1 MTFLVVGVDNR
12 TLAPW
17 HRHVMAADLAS
28 ARLAGRLRAAAEGVV
43 LVVAAVVGTGAEVQA

>member
-17 HRHVMAADLAS
+17 HRHVMAPDIES

-43 LVVAAVVGTGAEVQA
+43 LVVAAVVGPGAEVQA

>member
-17 HRHVMAADLAS
+17 HRHVMAPDIAS

-43 LVVAAVVGTGAEVQA
+43 LGVAAVVGPGAEVQA